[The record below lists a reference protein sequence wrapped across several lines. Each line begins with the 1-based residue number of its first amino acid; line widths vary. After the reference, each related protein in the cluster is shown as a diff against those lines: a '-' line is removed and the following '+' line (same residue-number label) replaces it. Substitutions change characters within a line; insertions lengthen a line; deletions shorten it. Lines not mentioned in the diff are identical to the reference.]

1 MSEHADAGVARCW
14 LGFAGF
20 YTCSFAV
27 LGIYMQFL
35 PVWLHEVQGFDADDI
50 AIILAAQTISR
61 TVAGPFWSY
70 CVDRTGNARRVLI
83 WLSAGGA
90 GAFAL
95 FAWAPTLATAW
106 CVAFVFGCLYPPMHP
121 IADAA
126 AVRAASRLGF
136 SFGRLRVMGS
146 GSFLVIILLAGNYLQ
161 DNETR
166 HVYGMLLVALAMT
179 AFAAWFVPRDR
190 LHVPQHVSERTPWWH
205 LFRSKSFVILM
216 ISAALIQG
224 SHATFYQQSTVY
236 WNAHGI
242 DKSTAAMLWGEGVLA
257 EIVLLFYA
265 KNTLEKL
272 RPTTLLLLGGCGA
285 IVRWIVIG
293 STTSLPWLFA
303 INWLHAF
310 SFAATYLGAIRA
322 VERRVPAEQRATAQ
336 GVLGAAQA
344 GGGMVF
350 CGLVGGFTFKLYQG
364 HAFYF
369 MAGFA
374 AIGVMLAMW
383 LRRAR

>member
-1 MSEHADAGVARCW
+1 MGVTRCW

-20 YTCSFAV
+20 YACSFAV
-27 LGIYMQFL
+27 LGVYMQFL
-35 PVWLHEVQGFDADDI
+35 PVWLHDVQGFGSEDI
-50 AIILAAQTISR
+50 AVILAAQTISR
-61 TVAGPFWSY
+61 TIAGPFWSH
-70 CVDRTGNARRVLI
+70 CVDRTGNARRVLT

-90 GAFAL
+90 GAFSL

-126 AVRAASRLGF
+126 AVRAADRLGF

-146 GSFLVIILLAGNYLQ
+146 GSFLIVILFAGSYLEQ
-161 DNETR
+161 NGSE
-166 HVYGMLLVALAMT
+166 HVYGMLLVALFATAM
-179 AFAAWFVPRDR
+179 AAWFVPRDR
-190 LHVPQHVSERTPWWH
+190 LHAPQLASERLPWWH
-205 LFRSKSFVILM
+205 LFRSRSFVVLM

-224 SHATFYQQSTVY
+224 SHATYYQQSTVH

-242 DKSTAAMLWGEGVLA
+242 DKSMAAILWAEGVLA
-257 EIVLLFYA
+257 EIVLLFFA
-265 KNTLEKL
+265 KNTLDKL
-272 RPTTLLLLGGCGA
+272 RPTTLLLLGGVGA
-285 IVRWIVIG
+285 IVRWTVIG

-303 INWLHAF
+303 TNWLHAL
-310 SFAATYLGAIRA
+310 SFAATYMGAIRA
-322 VERRVPAEQRATAQ
+322 IERRVPEHQRATAQ

-350 CGLVGGFTFKLYQG
+350 CGLLGGFTFKLYQG

-369 MAGFA
+369 MAGCA
-374 AIGVMLAMW
+374 AVGVALAMW

>member
-1 MSEHADAGVARCW
+1 MKGIADAAVARCW

-35 PVWLHEVQGFDADDI
+35 PVWLHEVQGFEADDI
-50 AIILAAQTISR
+50 AVILAAQTISR
-61 TVAGPFWSY
+61 TVAGPYWSH
-70 CVDRTGNARRVLI
+70 CVDRTGDARRVLI

-95 FAWAPTLATAW
+95 FGWAPTLATAW

-126 AVRAASRLGF
+126 AIRAAGRLGF
-136 SFGRLRVMGS
+136 SFGRLRMMGS
-146 GSFLVIILLAGNYLQ
+146 GAFLVVILLAGSYLER
-161 DNETR
+161 NGTG
-166 HVYGMLLVALAMT
+166 HVYGMLLVALVMT
-179 AFAAWFVPRDR
+179 ALAAWIVPRDR
-190 LHVPQHVSERTPWWH
+190 LHVPPAASERTPWWH
-205 LFRSKSFVILM
+205 LFRSRSFVILM

-257 EIVLLFYA
+257 EIVLLFFA
-265 KNTLEKL
+265 KHTLEKL
-272 RPTTLLLLGGCGA
+272 RPTTLLLLGGSGA
-285 IVRWIVIG
+285 IVRWLVIG

-303 INWLHAF
+303 TSWLHAL
-310 SFAATYLGAIRA
+310 SFGATYLGAIRA

-336 GVLGAAQA
+336 GILGAAQA

-350 CGLVGGFTFKLYQG
+350 CGLIGGITFKHYQG

-374 AIGVMLAMW
+374 AVGVMLAMW
-383 LRRAR
+383 LRRSR